1 MSEKEYQAAM
11 DWLYVKLAPLEWGLG
26 DIHWNSI
33 LDELYD
39 KITIVKK
46 YEEVKS
52 NAV

>member
-1 MSEKEYQAAM
+1 MKVSEKEYQAVM
-11 DWLYVKLAPLEWGLG
+11 DWLYVKLAPLEWGWS
-26 DIHWNSI
+26 DI
-33 LDELYD
+33 DELYD